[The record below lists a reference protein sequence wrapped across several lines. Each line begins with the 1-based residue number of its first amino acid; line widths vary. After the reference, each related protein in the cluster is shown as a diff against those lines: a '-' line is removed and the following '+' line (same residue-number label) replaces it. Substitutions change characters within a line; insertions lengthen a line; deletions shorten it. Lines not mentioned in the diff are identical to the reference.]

1 MIGSGDFTGNGKSD
15 ILWQNTDGQ
24 AAIWLMNGATPT
36 SEPLVATNP
45 GPDWH
50 VVGTG
55 DFNGD
60 GKSDILWQNT
70 DGQAA
75 IWLMN
80 GTTPTDRGIG
90 RAESGAE
97 LARGRRP
104 ATSAATASRT
114 FCGRTP
120 TGRRRSGL

>member
-1 MIGSGDFTGNGKSD
+1 MIGAGDFTGNGKSD

-36 SEPLVATNP
+36 SEPLVAQNP

-60 GKSDILWQNT
+60 GKSDILWQNI

-80 GTTPTDRGIG
+80 GTTPTTEALVGQI
-90 RAESGAE
+90 
-97 LARGRRP
+97 RGRTGTWSAP
-104 ATSAATASRT
+104 AISAATASRT

-120 TGRRRSGL
+120 MGRRRSG